1 MINFSYAMILKYLD
15 PNAMLVNVN
24 FNYLFSR
31 MITYIKNGAN
41 KEYLTV
47 AEFIL
52 LELCEILA
60 IIAYMIYI
68 ELIELKF
75 CRLDHD
81 IKKQITERGIQDA
94 FIDLNDFDEDD
105 IPNNNRKKSDEDNRY
120 YNINLNKDEYNK
132 GEELIDK
139 IE

>member
-1 MINFSYAMILKYLD
+1 
-15 PNAMLVNVN
+15 
-24 FNYLFSR
+24 
-31 MITYIKNGAN
+31 
-41 KEYLTV
+41 
-47 AEFIL
+47 
-52 LELCEILA
+52 
-60 IIAYMIYI
+60 MIYI

-132 GEELIDK
+132 GEELNDK